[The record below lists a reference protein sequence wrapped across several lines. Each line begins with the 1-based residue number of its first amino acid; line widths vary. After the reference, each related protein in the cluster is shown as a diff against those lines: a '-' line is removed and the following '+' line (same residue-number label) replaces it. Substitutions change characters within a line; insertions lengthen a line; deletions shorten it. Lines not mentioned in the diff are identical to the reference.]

1 MGWLDEAEYEFQ
13 YRCPDGHI
21 SIWEEKTCDK
31 EPRECLI
38 CEQQAEYLKF
48 VGKPMLLRGKV
59 AYEHNGR
66 LGYQIR
72 DGRGGV
78 RYVSAAK
85 EHYLETGDIKPAYSA
100 AYRENLIQKGE
111 IDKLIPYSR
120 QEIINERKAGKKAA
134 ASVATDSMLTVD
146 SAITKEKAS

>member
-1 MGWLDEAEYEFQ
+1 MGWLDNAEYEFQ
-13 YRCPDGHI
+13 YRCPDEHI
-21 SIWEEKTCDK
+21 SVWEEKTCDK
-31 EPRECLI
+31 EPRDCLI
-38 CEQQAEYLKF
+38 CGKTAEYLRF

-72 DGRGGV
+72 DGKGGV

-85 EHYLETGDIKPAYSA
+85 EHYLETGDIKPAYSQ
-100 AYRENLIQKGE
+100 AYREKLIANGE

-120 QEIINERKAGKKAA
+120 QEIIDQRKERKAAATA
-134 ASVATDSMLTVD
+134 ASDSMLAAD
-146 SAITKEKAS
+146 KALTKEKAS